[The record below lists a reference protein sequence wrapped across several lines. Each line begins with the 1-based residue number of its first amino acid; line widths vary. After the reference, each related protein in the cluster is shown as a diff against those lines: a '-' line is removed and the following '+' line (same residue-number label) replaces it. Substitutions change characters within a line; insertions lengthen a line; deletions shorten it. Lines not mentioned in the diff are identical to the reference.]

1 MDSDA
6 TSQSSSS
13 QPTSTF
19 EYRPLEI
26 AKHEI
31 RVLTLLPPPDEP
43 LSSPTNADTPEDIVC
58 CALEYVSLDAFTPAY
73 EEYWRGMNGQSSYEI
88 NFEWHSKFD
97 GNDNEHDPERLRFVW
112 GDYSALSYV
121 WGSPDDTRTIL
132 LNGKEVT
139 IRANLEAALR
149 SLRCEPEFRNG
160 LKLWADAISIDQA
173 NINERNQEVQH
184 MGRIYGRA
192 DTVTVWLGSEGK
204 FTRSGIQALRE
215 RGNTLHDTDN
225 LTPAETLQLSAALS
239 PALIDISSRPYWK
252 RLWIIQEIAIGAPCM
267 ALFLGRVRVPWDYAA
282 LLATFYV
289 KITFMAGN
297 QWDCSWFDIYPGLNK
312 QSLEASHRLS
322 ELMLYVNAQR
332 RPVPAASDYFG
343 TLSHLLDMGSL
354 TTASDDRDHVY
365 GLLALL
371 PPSVSTKII
380 PDYSLSVGQTFY
392 DLARAIIEDAGT
404 FNSLFAH
411 SSIKDSIPSWCPDF
425 RVESNLLLYSS
436 YWETCETSGDIKID
450 YNFPKDT
457 TILVCKGW
465 RMDTVDSCG
474 RAPKNAEHDVTSKVS
489 GQLAVQPRRGKHGY
503 ALGTS
508 IKTCLLRA
516 ILMNTRYEPPE
527 GATLFDVPWLCDVE
541 FDSELFQKLG
551 WPKVTQSRLLCD
563 IRTLQ
568 RANAG
573 YQIWGLEFRG
583 LFSEIKPYNPD
594 EFHELWNDLSK
605 CPVIGR
611 TLFTTSRGF
620 LGSTRCDLKQGDLIY
635 AIAGCK
641 FPVLLRPK
649 DDDFQMVGECYV
661 EGLMLGESLE
671 WLESGECKMED
682 ISIC

>member
-6 TSQSSSS
+6 TNQSSLS
-13 QPTSTF
+13 QPASTF
-19 EYRPLEI
+19 EYRPLET
-26 AKHEI
+26 AKHEV

-43 LSSPTNADTPEDIVC
+43 ISSPTDADTLEDIVC
-58 CALEYVSLDAFTPAY
+58 CTLEYVSLDAFTPAY
-73 EEYWRGMNGQSSYEI
+73 EEYWHGMNGQSSNEI
-88 NFEWHSKFD
+88 HFEWHLKFD
-97 GNDNEHDPERLRFVW
+97 ENDNKHDPERLRFVW

-160 LKLWADAISIDQA
+160 LKLWADAICIDQA
-173 NINERNQEVQH
+173 NINERNHEVQH

-204 FTRSGIQALRE
+204 CIRSAIQALRE
-215 RGNTLHDTDN
+215 CGNTLRDMDN
-225 LTPAETLQLSAALS
+225 LTPTENLQRSVALL
-239 PALIDISSRPYWK
+239 PALIDISNQPYWE
-252 RLWIIQEIAIGAPCM
+252 RLWIIQEITIGAPCM
-267 ALFLGRVRVPWDYAA
+267 ALFLERVRVPWDYVA
-282 LLATFYV
+282 LLATFYE
-289 KITFMAGN
+289 MAGN
-297 QWDCSWFDIYPGLNK
+297 QSDCIFWFDIYPGLSNQVFK
-312 QSLEASHRLS
+312 ASHRLS
-322 ELMLYVNAQR
+322 RLMLYVNAR
-332 RPVPAASDYFG
+332 RGPVSAASDYFG
-343 TLSHLLDMGSL
+343 TLSRSLDMGSL
-354 TTASDDRDHVY
+354 TTVSDDRDHVY

-371 PPSVSTKII
+371 PPSVSTRIT
-380 PDYSLSVGQTFY
+380 PDYSLSVGRTFC

-404 FNSLFAH
+404 FNLLFSH
-411 SSIKDSIPSWCPDF
+411 SNIKGSIPSWCPDF
-425 RVESNLLLYSS
+425 RVESNFLLYSS

-450 YNFPKDT
+450 YKFSEDK

-474 RAPKNAEHDVTSKVS
+474 RTPQNAEDDVISKVS
-489 GQLAVQPRRGKHGY
+489 DRLAVQPRRGKHGY
-503 ALGTS
+503 ALDMS
-508 IKTCLLRA
+508 IKTCVLRA
-516 ILMNTRYEPPE
+516 ILMNTCYEPPE

-541 FDSELFQKLG
+541 LDSELFQKLG
-551 WPKVTQSRLLCD
+551 WPKFTQSQFVHG
-563 IRTLQ
+563 IRKLQ

-583 LFSEIKPYNPD
+583 LFSSGIKPYNPD
-594 EFHELWNDLSK
+594 EFHELWNDLME
-605 CPVIGR
+605 CPGIGR
-611 TLFTTSRGF
+611 TLFTTSGGF

-649 DDDFQMVGECYV
+649 GDYFQMVGECYV

-682 ISIC
+682 VSIC

>member
-1 MDSDA
+1 M
-6 TSQSSSS
+6 
-13 QPTSTF
+13 
-19 EYRPLEI
+19 
-26 AKHEI
+26 
-31 RVLTLLPPPDEP
+31 LTLLPPPDEP
-43 LSSPTNADTPEDIVC
+43 LSSPTNADTLEDIVC
-58 CALEYVSLDAFTPAY
+58 CTLEHVSLDAFTPAY
-73 EEYWRGMNGQSSYEI
+73 EEYWRGMNGQSSDEI
-88 NFEWHSKFD
+88 HFEWHSKFD
-97 GNDNEHDPERLRFVW
+97 ENDDEHDPERLRFVW

-160 LKLWADAISIDQA
+160 LKLWADAICIDQA
-173 NINERNQEVQH
+173 NINERNHEVQH

-204 FTRSGIQALRE
+204 FTRRAIQALRE
-215 RGNTLHDTDN
+215 CGNTLHDTDN
-225 LTPAETLQLSAALS
+225 LTPTEILLLIVALS
-239 PALIDISSRPYWK
+239 PALIDISNRPYWE

-282 LLATFYV
+282 LLATFYA
-289 KITFMAGN
+289 KLFLMDGN
-297 QWDCSWFDIYPGLNK
+297 QLYGSWFNIYSHLDN
-312 QSLEASHRLS
+312 QILEASYRLS
-322 ELMLYVNAQR
+322 GLVFYVGARR
-332 RPVPAASDYFG
+332 RPVTAASDYSG
-343 TLSHLLDMGSL
+343 TLSHLLDMGSR
-354 TTASDDRDHVY
+354 TTVSDDRDHVY

-371 PPSVSTKII
+371 PRSVSTRIT
-380 PDYSLSVGQTFY
+380 PDYSLSVERAFC

-404 FNSLFAH
+404 LNLLSNAH
-411 SSIKDSIPSWCPDF
+411 SSIKGSIPSWCPDF
-425 RVESNLLLYSS
+425 RVESTFLRHSL

-450 YNFPKDT
+450 YKFSEDGT
-457 TILVCKGW
+457 VLVCKGW

-474 RAPKNAEHDVTSKVS
+474 RAPQNAEDGMTSKVS
-489 GQLAVQPRRGKHGY
+489 DRLAVQPRRGKHGY
-503 ALGTS
+503 ALDTS
-508 IKTCLLRA
+508 IKTRVLRA

-541 FDSELFQKLG
+541 LDSELFQKLG
-551 WPKVTQSRLLCD
+551 WPKFTQSRLLCY

-594 EFHELWNDLSK
+594 KFHELWNDLSG
-605 CPVIGR
+605 CPAVGR
-611 TLFTTSRGF
+611 TLFTTSMGF

-649 DDDFQMVGECYV
+649 GDYFQMVGECFV

>member
-6 TSQSSSS
+6 ASQFSSS

-19 EYRPLEI
+19 EYRPLET
-26 AKHEI
+26 AKDEI
-31 RVLTLLPPPDEP
+31 RVLTLLPPLDEP
-43 LSSPTNADTPEDIVC
+43 LSSPTNTDTLEDIVC
-58 CALEYVSLDAFTPAY
+58 CTLEYVSLDAFTPAY
-73 EEYWRGMNGQSSYEI
+73 EEYWRGMNGQSSDEI
-88 NFEWHSKFD
+88 HFEWHLKFD
-97 GNDNEHDPERLRFVW
+97 ENDNGHNLKRLRFVW

-160 LKLWADAISIDQA
+160 LRLWADAICIDQA

-204 FTRSGIQALRE
+204 STRSGIQALKQ
-215 RGNTLHDTDN
+215 RGNTLHDMDS
-225 LTPAETLQLSAALS
+225 LTPTETEQLSAALS
-239 PALIDISSRPYWK
+239 PALIDISNRPYWE

-282 LLATFYV
+282 LLAAFYARIV
-289 KITFMAGN
+289 FTAGN
-297 QWDCSWFDIYPGLNK
+297 QLNCFWFNIYPRLNNQILK
-312 QSLEASHRLS
+312 AFYRLS
-322 ELMLYVNAQR
+322 ELMLYINARR
-332 RPVPAASDYFG
+332 RPVPAASDYSG

-354 TTASDDRDHVY
+354 TAASDDRDHVY

-371 PPSVSTKII
+371 PPSVSAKIT
-380 PDYSLSVGQTFY
+380 PGYCLSVGRAFC

-404 FNSLFAH
+404 FNLLFAH
-411 SSIKDSIPSWCPDF
+411 SSIKGSIPSWCPDF
-425 RVESNLLLYSS
+425 RVELNFLLYSI

-450 YNFPKDT
+450 YKISKDK

-474 RAPKNAEHDVTSKVS
+474 RAPQNAEDDVTSKVS
-489 GQLAVQPRRGKHGY
+489 DRLAIQPRRGKHGY
-503 ALGTS
+503 ALDTS

-541 FDSELFQKLG
+541 LDSELFQKLG
-551 WPKVTQSRLLCD
+551 WPKFTQSRLLYG
-563 IRTLQ
+563 IRALQ
-568 RANAG
+568 RANAS

-594 EFHELWNDLSK
+594 EFHEMWNDLSK
-605 CPVIGR
+605 RPVIGR

-649 DDDFQMVGECYV
+649 GDCFQMVGECYV

-671 WLESGECKMED
+671 WLESGECKIED